1 VRVRYT
7 LPALADLNAILD
19 YISES
24 SPRGAERVKQRIQRV
39 IGLLLSH
46 PAMGASTDDPAIR
59 RLSTPPYPYLVFY
72 EIAED
77 EIVIHAVRH
86 AARDSST
93 MPGSE

>member
-1 VRVRYT
+1 VRIRYT

-19 YISES
+19 HISES

-39 IGLLLSH
+39 IDLLLDY
-46 PAMGASTDDPAIR
+46 PRIGATDDATIR
-59 RLSTPPYPYLVFY
+59 RLSTPPHPYLVFY

-86 AARDSST
+86 AARDPST
-93 MPGSE
+93 MPGFE